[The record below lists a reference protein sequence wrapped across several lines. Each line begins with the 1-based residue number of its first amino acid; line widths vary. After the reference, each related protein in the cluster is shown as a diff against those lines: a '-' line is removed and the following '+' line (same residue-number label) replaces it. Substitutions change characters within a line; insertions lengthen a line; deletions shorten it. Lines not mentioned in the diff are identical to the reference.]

1 MGKKYVKK
9 LDSGLNSILMYC
21 VVSAVWLCRADDVAA
36 GHDLECCD
44 VGIRSTIL
52 VLNWT
57 QGTLQNANIYS
68 PLHIWEHISTWQ
80 PWLQKVERAAAPWK
94 PWQLFM
100 SSKQPHVSNFSSH
113 AAHFTHSSR
122 MFAFLPGQENESSAA
137 LCVSPAL
144 CGVWRSF
151 YKTISS
157 CAIHSLPSHQFFCS
171 PIETLAS
178 PSEYLC
184 LHGLTIKR
192 ASLCFHFLSDSGNP
206 DQGLELWPW
215 L

>member
-1 MGKKYVKK
+1 M
-9 LDSGLNSILMYC
+9 SIT
-21 VVSAVWLCRADDVAA
+21 VF
-36 GHDLECCD
+36 
-44 VGIRSTIL
+44 
-52 VLNWT
+52 VLATDWT
-57 QGTLQNANIYS
+57 QEMQTECKHIQS
-68 PLHIWEHISTWQ
+68 PSHLRTHINLTAVTA
-80 PWLQKVERAAAPWK
+80 KVERGAAPWK

-122 MFAFLPGQENESSAA
+122 MFAFLPGQENESRAA
-137 LCVSPAL
+137 LCVSLGL
-144 CGVWRSF
+144 CGFLRSF

-157 CAIHSLPSHQFFCS
+157 CAIRSLPSHHFFCS
-171 PIETLAS
+171 PIGSLAS